1 MLDLAKAF
9 DSVDKEM
16 PWQILLSRGA
26 PPKLVNLIRDL
37 HTHHS
42 PVICSKVDS
51 APQVLDS
58 CRDVCLLHPYSISVV
73 TQSFASYSCRGIC
86 YKIQGQIVHCKNLRC
101 CCEFCCMLMTFPWH
115 VTPLRSS
122 GKLSPPQGLTS
133 STKKTKVL
141 IVGRNAA
148 DSVND
153 AAWGSSRSGVSL

>member
-26 PPKLVNLIRDL
+26 PPKLVNLIKDL

-58 CRDVCLLHPYSISVV
+58 CRDVCLLHPYSMSVV

-86 YKIQGQIVHCKNLRC
+86 YKIQGQIV
-101 CCEFCCMLMTFPWH
+101 PWH
-115 VTPLRSS
+115 ETPLRSS

-153 AAWGSSRSGVSL
+153 AAWGSSRSGVPL

>member
-1 MLDLAKAF
+1 MPLKLLADKFLDEQCGFRPSRSTVDALVSLRLPCKSGLGQGPDSPLCMLDLAKAF

-26 PPKLVNLIRDL
+26 PPKLVNFIRDL

-101 CCEFCCMLMTFPWH
+101 
-115 VTPLRSS
+115 
-122 GKLSPPQGLTS
+122 
-133 STKKTKVL
+133 
-141 IVGRNAA
+141 
-148 DSVND
+148 
-153 AAWGSSRSGVSL
+153 